1 MEPSQPILDEVAQV
15 LAGELAR
22 KYRLAEE
29 DALARVHAAIAAD
42 SAFRQAAAN
51 APNLRALT
59 RTSVYT
65 QFRRALAARTYDLL
79 RTYHRDQG
87 TRDQILATLETAP
100 PAQFPEIARQLAALH
115 VSTAERLP
123 HLADFLDG
131 LLPHLR
137 NAATI
142 LDAGCGLLP
151 LLLPLGAELRPAV
164 YTALDR
170 DRSSVET
177 LSRWAAANRLP
188 FLEPRQWILADGWQH
203 LPVATH
209 DVALLLKL
217 VPVID
222 RQERD
227 RLPLLARVPA
237 RRLVLSGSRT
247 AMVKRRTIERRERAV
262 LERFLHAL
270 PHRPVAEFQTGDEL
284 VLVVDR
290 ADV

>member
-1 MEPSQPILDEVAQV
+1 METGRPLLDEVARV

-42 SAFRQAAAN
+42 SAFRQALAT
-51 APNLRALT
+51 APNLRTLA
-59 RTSVYT
+59 RTSIYA
-65 QFRRALAARTYDLL
+65 QLRRALAARTYDVL
-79 RTYHRDQG
+79 RTYHRDQS
-87 TRDQILATLETAP
+87 TRDQLLAALDTAP

-123 HLADFLDG
+123 HLADFLNG

-137 NAATI
+137 NAGTI

-177 LSRWAAANRLP
+177 LSRWAAATRLP
-188 FLEPRQWILADGWQH
+188 FLESRQWILADGWPD
-203 LPVATH
+203 LPLATH

-247 AMVKRRTIERRERAV
+247 AMVKRRSIERRERAV
-262 LERFLHAL
+262 LGRFLDAL
-270 PHRPVAEFQTGDEL
+270 PHRPVAEFQTGDEFI
-284 VLVVDR
+284 LVVDR
-290 ADV
+290 TDV